1 MFNPQRIETIRKNV
15 KISTLLSDH
24 EKSDWLNLLELMN
37 DKQLGEL
44 EDILGSDPNVAKT
57 PSQSQKVSSSK
68 PLTPAQPNFQNQPA
82 HQAQPIQTDSVQQLP
97 PLSHIAN
104 MPTDIT
110 MTHSV
115 PVAPPVSSQPL
126 KPLPRTTPSPS
137 LSSLL
142 QKPSYAKPVNSTTA
156 TKAPVSTLMP
166 TSAKAIPS
174 PVTSSVPPTQ
184 PKQQPQAQA
193 VYSISEPGELQKLNL
208 ESLRQYTF
216 QSIYDSISKVI
227 QANGYFQILQLI
239 ELSPL
244 YASYIAAGKERL
256 GAPAQQLTLTQ
267 EEFEFMTDLLRNIR
281 FNR

>member
-15 KISTLLSDH
+15 QISTLLSDH

-44 EDILGSDPNVAKT
+44 EDILASDPNVAKT
-57 PSQSQKVSSSK
+57 SSQAQKIPSSK
-68 PLTPAQPNFQNQPA
+68 PLAPTQPNFQNQPT
-82 HQAQPIQTDSVQQLP
+82 QQTQPVQTDSVQQLP

-115 PVAPPVSSQPL
+115 PVAPATSSQSL
-126 KPLPRTTPSPS
+126 KPLPRTTPSPG
-137 LSSLL
+137 LSSLS
-142 QKPSYAKPVNSTTA
+142 QKPGYVKPINSTSTA
-156 TKAPVSTLMP
+156 KAPMP
-166 TSAKAIPS
+166 TPLPTAAKTVPF
-174 PVTSSVPPTQ
+174 SVPPSVPPIQ
-184 PKQQPQAQA
+184 PKPKSQPQE
-193 VYSISEPGELQKLNL
+193 VYSISDPGDLQKLNM

-216 QSIYDSISKVI
+216 QSIYDSISKAI
-227 QANGYFQILQLI
+227 QANGYFKILQLI
-239 ELSPL
+239 ESSSL